1 MHIASFLL
9 RGLQRNLQKPLHL
22 EDKRI
27 IRLGNFRGTP
37 CKMHVKDLGAEF
49 MRASSA
55 CGSRLSLNPL
65 VRLGAK
71 VFLADCMQALERC

>member
-9 RGLQRNLQKPLHL
+9 RGLQRNLQKPMHL

-27 IRLGNFRGTP
+27 GNFRGTP
-37 CKMHVKDLGAEF
+37 CKMHVKDLEAEF
-49 MRASSA
+49 MRASRA